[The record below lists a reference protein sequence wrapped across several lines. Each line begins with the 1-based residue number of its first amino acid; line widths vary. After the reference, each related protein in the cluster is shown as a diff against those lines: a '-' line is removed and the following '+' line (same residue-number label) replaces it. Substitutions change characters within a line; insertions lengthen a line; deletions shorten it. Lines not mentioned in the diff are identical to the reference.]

1 MASPADYRHLNANQ
15 TPWQRLISFY
25 EANAQ
30 DQTNII
36 YTFPRSQ
43 MSIEIPVHKQI
54 PLLQFKQ
61 LLRKFY
67 IAKATEDRV
76 GTEDLEIRI
85 RKRGQRGAEL
95 SGMEEGEVV
104 QDDETEVDEGEG
116 R

>member
-1 MASPADYRHLNANQ
+1 
-15 TPWQRLISFY
+15 
-25 EANAQ
+25 
-30 DQTNII
+30 
-36 YTFPRSQ
+36 
-43 MSIEIPVHKQI
+43 MSIEILIHKQI

-61 LLRKFY
+61 LLRRFY

-85 RKRGQRGAEL
+85 RKRGQRGVEL
-95 SGMEEGEVV
+95 SGMEEGGVV